1 MMERAMKAL
10 VLVDD
15 NADLVELVVLAL
27 RTMRVQLSVVAFTS
41 GAECIDAI
49 ERGVVAPGMI
59 VLDVNMPGLDGPS
72 TARRIRA
79 IRGLPALTIV
89 MLSTSDLAA
98 DRDASASAGADA
110 YVLKPLLGR
119 TWTDAIREVMEH
131 WTDG

>member
-1 MMERAMKAL
+1 MKAL

-27 RTMRVQLSVVAFTS
+27 QTMRVKRSVVAFTS

-49 ERGVVAPGMI
+49 ERGVVVPGLI
-59 VLDVNMPGLDGPS
+59 VLDVNMPGLDGPA

-79 IRGLPALTIV
+79 MRGQAEWPIV
-89 MLSTSDLAA
+89 MLSTSDLAT
-98 DRDASASAGADA
+98 DRDAAVSAGADA

-119 TWTDAIREVMEH
+119 TWTDAMREVMEH
-131 WTDG
+131 WADG